1 MAPTL
6 RLAILILFVLTQ
18 GTSTTL
24 FGRVASDSASRKII
38 RFDLQLYQAIEAES
52 NDSVA
57 KLSSRYP
64 QYMKI
69 YSEGVINRSPQLLL
83 NFFSNKF
90 LRTLYSNAI
99 NKVADV
105 SELEQSIFAAFD
117 SLKSIGATSIIP
129 KVYMHVSG
137 MNQSIVVG
145 DGFISISIDK
155 YMGADFPMYK
165 RYLPDYQSRLMVP
178 EKIVSDCI
186 RAWLYTEYPF
196 TARDKSLREYMLYEG
211 RILVVLSKIFPE
223 EQWPLLFGYTEREW
237 AWANNNVNNLWD
249 YFNRRNLWINQ
260 DPNTIVRYMNEAPSS
275 TFLAPDAPDRLGL
288 FLGWKVA
295 DRYWKAASPRTIH
308 DAMKANA
315 ATILNTVG
323 TME

>member
-6 RLAILILFVLTQ
+6 RLTILTLFILTQ
-18 GTSTTL
+18 APSASL
-24 FGRVASDSASRKII
+24 FGQSASEAAGRKII
-38 RFDLQLYQAIEAES
+38 RFDQQLFQAIEAES

-57 KLSSRYP
+57 KLGSRYP

-69 YSEGVINRSPQLLL
+69 YCDGVVNRSPQLLL

-90 LRTLYSNAI
+90 LRTLYSDAL
-99 NKVADV
+99 NKFTDV

-117 SLKSIGATSIIP
+117 SLKAIGGTSVIP

-165 RYLPDYQSRLMVP
+165 RYLPEYQSRQMVP
-178 EKIVSDCI
+178 RKIVSDCI

-196 TARDKSLREYMLYEG
+196 TARDKSLREYMFYEG
-211 RILVVLSKIFPE
+211 RILVVMSKIFPE
-223 EQWPLLFGYTEREW
+223 EQWPIMLGYDEREW
-237 AWANNNVNNLWD
+237 AWANNNVKNLWD
-249 YFNRRNLWINQ
+249 YFNKKNLWINQ

-308 DAMKANA
+308 DGMKANA
-315 ATILNTVG
+315 TTILSAIG